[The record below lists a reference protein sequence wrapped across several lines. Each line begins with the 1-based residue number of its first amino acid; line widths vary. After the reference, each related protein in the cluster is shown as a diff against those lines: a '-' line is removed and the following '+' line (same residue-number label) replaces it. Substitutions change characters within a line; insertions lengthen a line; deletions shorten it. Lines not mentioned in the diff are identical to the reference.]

1 MAHDRYTKLEL
12 TVRTIFRTFLSE
24 QLSVGKQHAL
34 VIPGFEVPRGG
45 SVDLVLG
52 PKGGTTLALMQRS
65 DYVIAYKHSV
75 GQLIGVLA
83 HYHQMT
89 DRELREGLRAS
100 QAHAEAEEAAP
111 GATGGGGA
119 ASFDPLKISKRLA
132 EDRKAGEITLALV
145 TELPE
150 VPQQARELEA
160 NFYPIAVL
168 LDTWLPSPVKKKK
181 LCAGVQF
188 YAVDANA
195 DPPKVA
201 VLLDALR
208 PMLDHA
214 PAAP

>member
-12 TVRTIFRTFLSE
+12 SVRTVFRKFLAE
-24 QLSVGKQHAL
+24 KLSAGKQHAL
-34 VIPGFEVPRGG
+34 VIPSFEVPRGG

-83 HYHQMT
+83 HYHQMN

-100 QAHAEAEEAAP
+100 QAHAEAE
-111 GATGGGGA
+111 GATPA
-119 ASFDPLKISKRLA
+119 PATFDPLKVSKRLA
-132 EDRKAGEITLALV
+132 EDRKEGEITLALV

-181 LCAGVQF
+181 LCGGVEF

-195 DPPKVA
+195 DPPRVA
-201 VLLDALR
+201 ALLDALR
-208 PMLDHA
+208 PMLDQKPSA
-214 PAAP
+214 P

>member
-12 TVRTIFRTFLSE
+12 SVRTVFRKFLAE
-24 QLSVGKQHAL
+24 KLSAGKQHAL

-45 SVDLVLG
+45 SVDLILG
-52 PKGGTTLALMQRS
+52 PKGGTTLGLMQRS

-83 HYHQMT
+83 HYHQMK

-100 QAHAEAEEAAP
+100 QAHAAEGEEGAAAAP
-111 GATGGGGA
+111 T
-119 ASFDPLKISKRLA
+119 FDALKVSKRLA
-132 EDRKAGEITLALV
+132 EDRKEGEITLALV

-168 LDTWLPSPVKKKK
+168 LDAWLPSPVKKKK
-181 LCAGVQF
+181 LCVGVEF

-195 DPPKVA
+195 DPPRVA

-208 PMLDHA
+208 PMLDHTPSA
-214 PAAP
+214 T

>member
-12 TVRTIFRTFLSE
+12 SVRTVFRKFLAE
-24 QLSVGKQHAL
+24 KLSAGKQHAL

-83 HYHQMT
+83 HYHQMK

-100 QAHAEAEEAAP
+100 QAHSEAEAGGAPAAP
-111 GATGGGGA
+111 A
-119 ASFDPLKISKRLA
+119 APSFDPLKISKRLL

-181 LCAGVQF
+181 LCAGVEF

-195 DPPKVA
+195 DPPRVA

-208 PMLDHA
+208 PMLDQA